1 MRKTHLGLYR
11 RAFALALLLALLLP
25 AVVGAFPPGIVIDG
39 ANNAEGYLL
48 ASQQNTPTAFGD
60 SNMGLTTWAN
70 GSELDAAWV
79 SSDSSYLYLLLTG
92 NLETNY
98 NKLDI
103 FIDSTPGGQNRLLGN
118 NADVDFNGLNRMG
131 DDGSGNGLT
140 FDAGFEADFFL
151 TITNGDAGGGVYQ
164 KCASFATMPTL
175 GGGVGT
181 FLGCAQG
188 DGNNIVGPNGI
199 EIGSNNS
206 NTGGVSGSAVND
218 PTLVTTGFEIK
229 VPFAAIG
236 GALRVPLA
244 ESQIVAFVNGSG
256 HDFLSNQLL
265 GGLGGGS
272 NLGEPRTINLGGIA
286 GDQYFLAPSPLAV
299 SLSGAI
305 TDGSSSLLMVA
316 AATAGLLTLSIVVLR
331 RRRAG

>member
-1 MRKTHLGLYR
+1 MQQSRPGFHL
-11 RAFALALLLALLLP
+11 RALAAALLLALLLP
-25 AVVGAFPPGIVIDG
+25 TVAGAVIPGVVIDG
-39 ANNAEGYLL
+39 VNNAEGYLL
-48 ASQQNTPTAFGD
+48 SGQQNTPTGFGD
-60 SNMGLTTWAN
+60 SNLGLTTWAN

-79 SSDSSYLYLLLTG
+79 TSDSSNLYLMLTG

-98 NKLDI
+98 NKLVI
-103 FIDSTPGGQNRLLGN
+103 FIDSIPGGQNRLLGN

-151 TITNGDAGGGVYQ
+151 TITNGDAGGGTYQ
-164 KCASFATMPTL
+164 KCASFATLPTL

-181 FLGCAQG
+181 SLGCAVG

-218 PTLVTTGFEIK
+218 PTVVTTGFEIK
-229 VPFAAIG
+229 LPFSVIG
-236 GALRVPLA
+236 GSLRVPLA
-244 ESQIVAFVNGSG
+244 QSKITAAINGSSY
-256 HDFLSNQLL
+256 DFLSNQFL

-272 NLGEPRTINLGGIA
+272 NLGEPRTTNLGGIA
-286 GDQYFLAPSPLAV
+286 GDQFFLAPSPLAV
-299 SLSGAI
+299 SLSGVAA
-305 TDGSSSLLMVA
+305 GSSSSLPTVA
-316 AATAGLLTLSIVVLR
+316 VVAFGLLALSATLMLR
-331 RRRAG
+331 RRVR